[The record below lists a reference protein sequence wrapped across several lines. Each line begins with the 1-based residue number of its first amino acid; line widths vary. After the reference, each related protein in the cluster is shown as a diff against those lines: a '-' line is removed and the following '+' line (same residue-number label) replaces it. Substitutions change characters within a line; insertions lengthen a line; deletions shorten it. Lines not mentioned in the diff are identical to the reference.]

1 MSSENDN
8 PPSAAPTRTKSR
20 LVRLLT
26 TRKPRDGA
34 DNARPSKRP
43 GVTSAYSKEQREAA
57 LRARGLLPPL
67 DMSQQER
74 ELDSSIPVVR
84 HQATESIDADTG
96 MSAADLIKQQWAAK
110 NKESEE
116 HQRKRLNSFK
126 FGGSSTDLQS
136 NQAEPQESKDSSDEE
151 SKSDV
156 APSKPDVSATTTTT
170 PASPKTVRARKRQG
184 LHQASLSQPLVIGV
198 EALRDD
204 HKRSRSTH
212 NKALPVAPASESEAP
227 PLTPVS
233 DLPTEFQAYLNV
245 PPSPVEPTPTKKHE
259 SGRTSAA
266 EKLQHSSR
274 PSKESNHS
282 GRGRL
287 SPLPVDTVTKASPAL
302 PNKTT
307 LVSPSSA
314 ISPTDTLVNGSHH
327 GRNNSIPRAGS
338 GSSSLVD
345 SASSTTQS
353 SDSLASPGVKLVTKS
368 VDNGF
373 PVIMESP
380 VEGSNHEAVS
390 MDHVLASADVVSSS
404 GHGHDDAKE
413 ASPPGAGSSDSLP
426 PPPVPERDRDT
437 KQHTPIKSP
446 KLGAVA
452 DQVLAQQEST
462 TPMVQRKKTI
472 NPFKRN
478 QQPAAEGGTP
488 VKRSLRS
495 VVGTVLRPRRD
506 TESNGGVQPP
516 TSPTSPHGRAVSP
529 PPQAPGSPTKR
540 HQQPAVVRQAVNP
553 VYYSGGDISA
563 QANAIKN
570 DEERRMAELAFMF

>member
-1 MSSENDN
+1 
-8 PPSAAPTRTKSR
+8 
-20 LVRLLT
+20 
-26 TRKPRDGA
+26 
-34 DNARPSKRP
+34 
-43 GVTSAYSKEQREAA
+43 
-57 LRARGLLPPL
+57 
-67 DMSQQER
+67 MSQQER
-74 ELDSSIPVVR
+74 ELDNSIPVVR
-84 HQATESIDADTG
+84 HKATESIDADTG
-96 MSAADLIKQQWAAK
+96 MSAADIIKQEWAAK
-110 NKESEE
+110 NKEAEE
-116 HQRKRLNSFK
+116 KQRNRLDSFK

-151 SKSDV
+151 SKSDA
-156 APSKPDVSATTTTT
+156 APSKPDESATTTTT

-204 HKRSRSTH
+204 HKRSRSVH
-212 NKALPVAPASESEAP
+212 NKALPVAPAAESEAP

-233 DLPTEFQAYLNV
+233 DLPTEFQAYLDV
-245 PPSPVEPTPTKKHE
+245 PPSPVEPTPTKKQE
-259 SGRTSAA
+259 SGRTSKA
-266 EKLQHSSR
+266 ERLQHSSQ

-287 SPLPVDTVTKASPAL
+287 SPLPVDTVTKASPTL

-314 ISPTDTLVNGSHH
+314 ISPTDTLVGSHH

-380 VEGSNHEAVS
+380 IEDGRHEAVS

-413 ASPPGAGSSDSLP
+413 ASPMGVGSSDSLP

-437 KQHTPIKSP
+437 KRTPIKSP

-452 DQVLAQQEST
+452 EQVLSQQQEST

-478 QQPAAEGGTP
+478 QQPAADGSTP
-488 VKRSLRS
+488 AKRSLRS

-506 TESNGGVQPP
+506 AENNGGVQPP